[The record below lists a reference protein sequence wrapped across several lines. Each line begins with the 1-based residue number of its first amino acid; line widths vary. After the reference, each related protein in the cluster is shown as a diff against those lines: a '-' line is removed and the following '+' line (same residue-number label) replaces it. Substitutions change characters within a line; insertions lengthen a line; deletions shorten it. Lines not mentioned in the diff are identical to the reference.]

1 MDIND
6 KNHGTD
12 DKSSPAGV
20 GMGIELLILDEMTCD
35 RAVERTQLIYLEVG
49 WVRGTYKKQYRRDKF
64 DRSG

>member
-20 GMGIELLILDEMTCD
+20 GTGIELLILDEMTCG

-49 WVRGTYKKQYRRDKF
+49 
-64 DRSG
+64 